1 MINSQISF
9 LELSLSLPPHSPS
22 TKTFISPQ
30 NIQCPE
36 VRTKM
41 KKIIWPGLLLGLIM
55 LVVNF
60 IVSYLFMLIPS
71 VATDYTSGFMRSWQD
86 PLMMAF
92 FLYPFILGIILAA
105 LWDKVKTSFK
115 GNRGCHFGWWVFLLT
130 TVPGMYITYTS
141 FNLTFLTILGWTVS
155 GLISAKIAGFL
166 LAKMNP

>member
-1 MINSQISF
+1 
-9 LELSLSLPPHSPS
+9 
-22 TKTFISPQ
+22 
-30 NIQCPE
+30 
-36 VRTKM
+36 M
-41 KKIIWPGLLLGLIM
+41 KKIIWPGLLLGVIM

-71 VATDYTSGFMRSWQD
+71 VSADYTSGFMRSWQD

-105 LWDKVKTSFK
+105 FWNTTKASFK
-115 GNRGCHFGWWVFLLT
+115 GKMRGCKFGWWIFFLT

-166 LAKMNP
+166 LAWMNP